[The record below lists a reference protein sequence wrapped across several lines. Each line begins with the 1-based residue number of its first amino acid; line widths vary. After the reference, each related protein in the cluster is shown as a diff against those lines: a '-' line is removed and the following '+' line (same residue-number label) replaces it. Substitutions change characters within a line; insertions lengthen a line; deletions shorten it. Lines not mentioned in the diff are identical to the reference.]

1 MSTLL
6 VWKDQIEKIYARYSF
21 YIVKILQFVL
31 GLCVFGL
38 INSNIGF
45 MKALSS
51 TVCTVGL
58 AAVTAFLPVGML
70 ALVAALLVL
79 VHLYALSLPV
89 AGLCLAIF
97 LVMYIFYVRFTPK
110 KSWLVVVAA
119 VAVALKVPYVIPV
132 VFGLLGAPSFA
143 VSMMLGT
150 IVYYMLHTVKL
161 TASAFQSGG
170 VKELLD
176 GIMVFTKQILANK
189 EMWMMVVVLLLA
201 MMVVYGVR
209 TRGISHAWKTASVAG
224 AIVAAVLQVSGCMT
238 LDVSFQASFILLD
251 LVVAVAAGLIA
262 EFFFLSVD
270 YSRTETLQFEDD
282 EYYYYVNFQAS
293 FILLDLVV
301 AVAAGLIAEFFF
313 LSVDYSRTE
322 TLQFEDDEYYY
333 YVKAVPKVGVT
344 LPEKQVKHI
353 TEPHEEQ
360 PKEVK
365 AAVNLKPEPMVHYLK
380 NR

>member
-132 VFGLLGAPSFA
+132 VFGLLAAPSF
-143 VSMMLGT
+143 
-150 IVYYMLHTVKL
+150 
-161 TASAFQSGG
+161 
-170 VKELLD
+170 
-176 GIMVFTKQILANK
+176 
-189 EMWMMVVVLLLA
+189 
-201 MMVVYGVR
+201 
-209 TRGISHAWKTASVAG
+209 
-224 AIVAAVLQVSGCMT
+224 
-238 LDVSFQASFILLD
+238 
-251 LVVAVAAGLIA
+251 
-262 EFFFLSVD
+262 
-270 YSRTETLQFEDD
+270 QF
-282 EYYYYVNFQAS
+282 
-293 FILLDLVV
+293 
-301 AVAAGLIAEFFF
+301 
-313 LSVDYSRTE
+313 R
-322 TLQFEDDEYYY
+322 
-333 YVKAVPKVGVT
+333 
-344 LPEKQVKHI
+344 
-353 TEPHEEQ
+353 
-360 PKEVK
+360 
-365 AAVNLKPEPMVHYLK
+365 
-380 NR
+380 

>member
-189 EMWMMVVVLLLA
+189 EMWMMPD
-201 MMVVYGVR
+201 
-209 TRGISHAWKTASVAG
+209 WN
-224 AIVAAVLQVSGCMT
+224 AVF
-238 LDVSFQASFILLD
+238 FQS
-251 LVVAVAAGLIA
+251 
-262 EFFFLSVD
+262 
-270 YSRTETLQFEDD
+270 ETDQCRSLYLPAPALQFSYAFPE
-282 EYYYYVNFQAS
+282 
-293 FILLDLVV
+293 L
-301 AVAAGLIAEFFF
+301 F
-313 LSVDYSRTE
+313 LHGSV
-322 TLQFEDDEYYY
+322 FW
-333 YVKAVPKVGVT
+333 
-344 LPEKQVKHI
+344 QVFCIKSH
-353 TEPHEEQ
+353 
-360 PKEVK
+360 
-365 AAVNLKPEPMVHYLK
+365 
-380 NR
+380 

>member
-201 MMVVYGVR
+201 MMVVYGGENKRHQSCVEDSFRCGSNRGGSASGVR
-209 TRGISHAWKTASVAG
+209 LYDI
-224 AIVAAVLQVSGCMT
+224 GCFLPGKFYFT
-238 LDVSFQASFILLD
+238 GSCGDSSSRSDSRIFLPFC
-251 LVVAVAAGLIA
+251 GL
-262 EFFFLSVD
+262 F
-270 YSRTETLQFEDD
+270 
-282 EYYYYVNFQAS
+282 
-293 FILLDLVV
+293 
-301 AVAAGLIAEFFF
+301 
-313 LSVDYSRTE
+313 
-322 TLQFEDDEYYY
+322 
-333 YVKAVPKVGVT
+333 
-344 LPEKQVKHI
+344 
-353 TEPHEEQ
+353 
-360 PKEVK
+360 
-365 AAVNLKPEPMVHYLK
+365 K
-380 NR
+380 NRDITV